1 MAMESILGPV
11 IILSSPSD
19 NHVIVSEERYE
30 GQWKKGEKHGMGT
43 YYYAYGDK
51 YHGEWVNG
59 EKSGR
64 GTLTYSNGAKYEG
77 QWKNNMAHGKG
88 IFSYTNG

>member
-1 MAMESILGPV
+1 
-11 IILSSPSD
+11 
-19 NHVIVSEERYE
+19 
-30 GQWKKGEKHGMGT
+30 MGT

-59 EKSGR
+59 DKSGR

-77 QWKNNMAHGKG
+77 Q
-88 IFSYTNG
+88 